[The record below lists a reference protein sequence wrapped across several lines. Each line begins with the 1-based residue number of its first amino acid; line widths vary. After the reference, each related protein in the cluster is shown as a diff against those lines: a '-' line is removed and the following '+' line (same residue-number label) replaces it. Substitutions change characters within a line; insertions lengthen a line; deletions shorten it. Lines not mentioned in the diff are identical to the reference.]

1 MIAATQLRILEVR
14 GPLEERSLE
23 GKPIPPDT
31 PPNRTYV
38 PQGVRSVVLEWAR
51 SSSFTCHPG
60 VRLWWWGGV
69 LGAAAGEG
77 VNTQLPGDRHSC
89 QIISGRVIS

>member
-1 MIAATQLRILEVR
+1 MSIIYSYMLDSIFLALMFPSDV
-14 GPLEERSLE
+14 
-23 GKPIPPDT
+23 
-31 PPNRTYV
+31 
-38 PQGVRSVVLEWAR
+38 SVFML
-51 SSSFTCHPG
+51 
-60 VRLWWWGGV
+60 LWWWGGV